1 MNQKGIRL
9 SSVFLLILGAW
20 LCAAGILPAA
30 AQSSNTV
37 ASQPVYVPDTSHAN
51 GLLPP
56 NILVWDAEAKSE
68 EATNGQDVAKFVFTF
83 TNVSPDTVVIL
94 SGSGSCSCTTVQL
107 PETPW
112 LVPPGTSGSI
122 GVTIDLAGKSGTLP
136 KSAIISTDKG
146 VKNLMLTVTI
156 LPPPPLAAMTEEQR
170 AQAMAAAKVD
180 RQAVF
185 RGDCVKCHANNVK
198 ELYGQ
203 DLFNAVCAVCHEAKP
218 RPSMVP
224 DLHHLKDPTSL
235 EFWRAWITVGKP
247 GSLMPAFASSQGG
260 PLSDVQI
267 STLAAYLASV
277 IPSQPAPSAGTPVS
291 APAH

>member
-1 MNQKGIRL
+1 MNQKAMRSNGIY
-9 SSVFLLILGAW
+9 LLILGMW
-20 LCAAGILPAA
+20 LSAAGFLSASG
-30 AQSSNTV
+30 QSSNSV

-51 GLLPP
+51 GQLPP
-56 NILVWDAEAKSE
+56 GILTWDAEQKGVDV
-68 EATNGQDVAKFVFTF
+68 TNGQDLARFVFTF
-83 TNVSPDTVVIL
+83 TNVSPDPVVL
-94 SGSGSCSCTTVQL
+94 LGGSGSCSCTTVQL

-112 LVPPGTSGSI
+112 LVQPGTSGSI
-122 GVTIDLAGKSGTLP
+122 GVTIDLAGKSGTLF
-136 KSAIISTDKG
+136 KEAIISTDKG
-146 VKNLMLTVTI
+146 VKNLTMQVNI
-156 LPPPPLAAMTEEQR
+156 QPAPPLPAMTDAQR

-198 ELYGQ
+198 DLYGQ

-218 RPSMVP
+218 RPTMVP

-260 PLSDVQI
+260 PLSEVQI
-267 STLAAYLASV
+267 STLAAYLASA
-277 IPSQPAPSAGTPVS
+277 IPAQPAASAK
-291 APAH
+291 

>member
-1 MNQKGIRL
+1 MNQKAMQFNGIH
-9 SSVFLLILGAW
+9 LLVLGT
-20 LCAAGILPAA
+20 LLYAAGFLAA
-30 AQSSNTV
+30 SGQPPNVVTSP
-37 ASQPVYVPDTSHAN
+37 PVYVPDTSHAN
-51 GLLPP
+51 GQLPP
-56 NILVWDAEAKSE
+56 GIMTWDAEQKSE
-68 EATNGQDVAKFVFTF
+68 DATNGQDFARFVFTF
-83 TNVSPDTVVIL
+83 TNVSPDPVVVL

-112 LVPPGTSGSI
+112 LVSAGTAGSI
-122 GVTIDLAGKSGTLP
+122 GVTIDLSGKSGTIF
-136 KSAIISTDKG
+136 KSALISTDKG
-146 VKNLMLTVTI
+146 VKNLMMTVTI
-156 LPPPPLAAMTEEQR
+156 LPPPPLPAMTDAQR

-203 DLFNAVCAVCHEAKP
+203 DLYNAVCAVCHEARP
-218 RPSMVP
+218 RPTMVP

-260 PLSDVQI
+260 PLSEVQI
-267 STLAAYLASV
+267 STLAAYLASA
-277 IPSQPAPSAGTPVS
+277 IPSQPP
-291 APAH
+291 APAK

>member
-1 MNQKGIRL
+1 MNQRAMRSNGIY
-9 SSVFLLILGAW
+9 LLILGTW
-20 LCAAGILPAA
+20 LYAAGLLTANGQPT
-30 AQSSNTV
+30 NVV
-37 ASQPVYVPDTSHAN
+37 ASEPVYVPDTSHAN

-56 NILVWDAEAKSE
+56 NILTWDSEQKSE
-68 EATNGQDVAKFVFTF
+68 EATNGQEFAKFVFTF
-83 TNVSPDTVVIL
+83 TNVSPDPVVIL

-107 PETPW
+107 PETPL
-112 LVPPGTSGSI
+112 LVQAGTSGSI

-146 VKNLMLTVTI
+146 IKNLMMTVTI
-156 LPPPPLAAMTEEQR
+156 LPPPPLAAMTDAQR

-198 ELYGQ
+198 ELYGE
-203 DLFNAVCAVCHEAKP
+203 DLFNAICAVCHEAKP
-218 RPSMVP
+218 HPSMVP

-235 EFWRAWITVGKP
+235 DFWRAWITVGKP

-267 STLAAYLASV
+267 STLAAYLASA
-277 IPSQPAPSAGTPVS
+277 IPAQ
-291 APAH
+291 APALAK